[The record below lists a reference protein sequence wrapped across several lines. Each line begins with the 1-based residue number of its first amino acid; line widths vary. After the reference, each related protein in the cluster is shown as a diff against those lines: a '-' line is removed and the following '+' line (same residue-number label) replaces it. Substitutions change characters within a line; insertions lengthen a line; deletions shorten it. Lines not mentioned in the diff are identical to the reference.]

1 MSYNNGPLT
10 ILAGAPLAAKILVKM
25 VAGEAVPNTVD
36 GEPIGVN
43 DYAVADTENAE
54 VSTLNV
60 AGTLEIKASG
70 AISINADVYAAAD
83 GEISV
88 LPTDG
93 GTYTK
98 VGVAME
104 AATADGDII
113 EVLPTPSGAQVEV
126 TTALTT
132 TAPAIVPGTSN
143 TIDSTGNAVDA
154 TLADDTVIGRLTNI
168 VMSEASN
175 SSTVTIAHHVTS
187 DPEVATFDAV
197 DEVLV
202 LMWTGTEYAT
212 IHATATFV

>member
-10 ILAGAPLAAKILVKM
+10 LLAGAALAAKILVKM

-36 GEPIGVN
+36 GAPIGVN

-54 VSTLNV
+54 VSTLN
-60 AGTLEIKASG
+60 AGGTREIKAAG
-70 AISINADVYAAAD
+70 AIGINADVYAAAD

-113 EVLPTPSGAQVEV
+113 EVIPIPGGALVEV

-143 TIDSTGNAVDA
+143 TIDSTSNAVDA
-154 TLADDTVIGRLTNI
+154 TLADDTVIGRLTTI

-175 SSTVTIAHHVTS
+175 SSTVSIAHHVTS